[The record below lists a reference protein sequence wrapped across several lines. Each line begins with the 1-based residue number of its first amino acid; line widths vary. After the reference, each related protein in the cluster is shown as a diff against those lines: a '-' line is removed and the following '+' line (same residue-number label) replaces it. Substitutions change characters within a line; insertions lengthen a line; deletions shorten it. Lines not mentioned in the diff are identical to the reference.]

1 MRPKFTD
8 IEKAAIVRYNNTFGT
23 AYNLTYAHFKVAKP
37 DSEYNKILAWA
48 NLPIRVP
55 PSDQNISRSLADA
68 KSSGAHK
75 PAMSAAGGSSR
86 KPTGLLA
93 SPGKGGGAAAGG
105 AGIPGGIPFIPP
117 ANVPISIFSI
127 NEGAFTIIVG
137 RIIEVNA
144 ACNGP
149 QLPTFH
155 TCDVLSTYHLHSIPV
170 MFYHLAM
177 QDKMMAMEGRLEGR
191 LQGIEARIT
200 AKVTLHYIPI
210 SLLHFSYINI
220 FCIHLTFFSML
231 LQIQTKVIEPPIDLE
246 KDDPEEPAKPTRA
259 MEAKAPAAKLASAEV
274 EVGAT

>member
-93 SPGKGGGAAAGG
+93 SPGKGGGAAAAAGG
-105 AGIPGGIPFIPP
+105 GGIPFIPP
-117 ANVPISIFSI
+117 ANVPIPIFSI
-127 NEGAFTIIVG
+127 NEGAFTTIVG
-137 RIIEVNA
+137 RIIEVNT

-155 TCDVLSTYHLHSIPV
+155 TCDVLSSYHLHSIPV

-200 AKVTLHYIPI
+200 AKVTLHA
-210 SLLHFSYINI
+210 HFS
-220 FCIHLTFFSML
+220 FA
-231 LQIQTKVIEPPIDLE
+231 LQLY
-246 KDDPEEPAKPTRA
+246 
-259 MEAKAPAAKLASAEV
+259 
-274 EVGAT
+274 